1 MSTPSEA
8 VRAAQEALNALTEHL
23 DVIDTFAERKA
34 GAEAALAATAKEHDA
49 LKVKLRQAQADL
61 DRVSSQLESKAAI
74 LDDARAR
81 ALADINAQIKA
92 GQEELFQLNGQLKEK
107 REAHDAVVAS
117 MGSLVNRL
125 DLKRAG

>member
-1 MSTPSEA
+1 MSTPSET

-34 GAEAALAATAKEHDA
+34 GAEAALTATAKEHDA
-49 LKVKLRQAQADL
+49 LKAKLRETQGEL
-61 DRVSSQLESKAAI
+61 DRVSSQLSSKASI
-74 LDDARAR
+74 LNDERAR
-81 ALADINAQIKA
+81 ALADVNARIKSA
-92 GQEELFQLNGQLKEK
+92 EEELAQLDVQVRAK
-107 REAHDAVVAS
+107 REAHDAVIAS